1 MGFFCTFAQLESYG
15 SSRLNIR
22 KSMMFMNVNNVKYKL
37 EVLGPMNQKQK
48 LANCFCKETFDKYFN
63 FAMF

>member
-1 MGFFCTFAQLESYG
+1 
-15 SSRLNIR
+15 
-22 KSMMFMNVNNVKYKL
+22 MFLNVNNVKYKL